1 MCLYV
6 CRFAQLRSIR
16 ASFSAHS
23 SVLDRK
29 SNADPHRYNFSNDSV
44 CGTNRAHHS
53 IGSSIEQ
60 QKYNRQKH
68 NEFILSL
75 TSNNEQKKNS
85 ICFSLKAEYLI
96 AHESE

>member
-29 SNADPHRYNFSNDSV
+29 SNADPHRYNFINDSV

-68 NEFILSL
+68 NEFILFHI
-75 TSNNEQKKNS
+75 EQRAEKK
-85 ICFSLKAEYLI
+85 LYLFFFK
-96 AHESE
+96 S